1 MEIKVIRKWPKR
13 DYTIGQMF
21 IDGTF
26 FCHTL
31 EPSLTRTDVR
41 PAIPAGTY
49 KVQMYPSA
57 KFKGMRPILL
67 NVPRRSGILIHEGN
81 YPSNTQGCI
90 LVGINSEKGMV
101 LQSKI
106 TLDKLIGKINAATE
120 QVTISIQ

>member
-31 EPSLTRTDVR
+31 EPSLTRKDH

-101 LQSKI
+101 LQSKV

-120 QVTISIQ
+120 QVNITIK